1 MLFSP
6 LSLLY
11 FLPILLLSLLRTF
24 TRLRGIGRIYGRD
37 LHPTFMTQR
46 KIVQKFSPAGE
57 HGVQE
62 RPERPPFPRLSSLFP
77 AASFFSRTPSNAF
90 TSSEM
95 IYELF
100 TSDRSVLYSSDLDA
114 SRGGAE
120 TGLHQVTSTSL
131 WEISFK
137 LYSLYFGAHSSFR
150 IELRRDK

>member
-100 TSDRSVLYSSDLDA
+100 TSDLCFIPPTWTLREVARKRVCTRSHRLPS
-114 SRGGAE
+114 G
-120 TGLHQVTSTSL
+120 
-131 WEISFK
+131 K
-137 LYSLYFGAHSSFR
+137 LVSNCIVCTLEHTVVSG
-150 IELRRDK
+150 